1 MKEFSRKQR
10 VGEQIQRD
18 LANIIRR
25 EISSPELGMVTI
37 YEVNV
42 SPDFKFARVYV
53 TTFGGKLGNKESIQ
67 YLNEAAGKLRYHLSQ
82 CLKIRT
88 TPRLQF
94 VYDNSIE
101 YGSRLS
107 ALIDS
112 VASENSEDQEEK
124 HG

>member
-1 MKEFSRKQR
+1 MKEFSRSQR

-18 LANIIRR
+18 LTDIIRR
-25 EISSPELGMVTI
+25 EIHEPELGMLTI
-37 YEVNV
+37 SGIEV
-42 SPDFKFARVYV
+42 SADLKYARVYITV
-53 TTFGGKLGNKESIQ
+53 LGGHLSLEQ
-67 YLNEAAGKLRYHLSQ
+67 TVQLLNNRQGRLRHHLSQ
-82 CLKIRT
+82 RLTTRT

-101 YGSRLS
+101 YGNRLS

-112 VASENSEDQEEK
+112 VVPTKKSK